1 MAPDRPAM
9 LTLDLVESADP
20 PVELDLPVTPD
31 PNYYVEL
38 AA

>member
-9 LTLDLVESADP
+9 LTLDLESADP

>member
-1 MAPDRPAM
+1 M
-9 LTLDLVESADP
+9 TDLVTGSAATVDP

-38 AA
+38 EAA